1 VVAFAA
7 IPSEGRS
14 AMRKTRL
21 ILAILLS
28 LALQTASAA
37 PGTVTW
43 YKFNKKFVA
52 DHYASDSA
60 IGMVVATNWT
70 PAGSVHSTSCGG
82 NDGELHIGLP
92 ETGIQF
98 DGSHPISALAGGNG
112 DDPQWGVVAELPN
125 ASEDGPHEL
134 GALAGTQV
142 TFSGYYRLWDEGH
155 AHGSAAPSNPHH
167 VLELHPTWAFGPDSS
182 NLSFNSP
189 ELVKSMD
196 GYSGYGTSKFRPL
209 FKTLDSK
216 TWLNAWQD
224 SDFVYVQLRESSN
237 FHQLPVEVRE
247 VRTVTGGHEVLVNVF
262 SDKKFSN
269 LVHEN
274 LRVIAA
280 TGSPID
286 DELSGADQ
294 GSQMFLLGFFSVNL
308 QRAVQLSQD
317 THSEADAVSA
327 PDALE
332 FFAFGRAT
340 QAAVSTCN

>member
-1 VVAFAA
+1 MPGENSVVPTENSVGLNHLETSPPTGPASVQHHPQEPVAA
-7 IPSEGRS
+7 VE
-14 AMRKTRL
+14 AQATRRV
-21 ILAILLS
+21 LLENCK
-28 LALQTASAA
+28 LVTKREDLRLQ
-37 PGTVTW
+37 
-43 YKFNKKFVA
+43 
-52 DHYASDSA
+52 
-60 IGMVVATNWT
+60 
-70 PAGSVHSTSCGG
+70 GS
-82 NDGELHIGLP
+82 
-92 ETGIQF
+92 TGSKS
-98 DGSHPISALAGGNG
+98 GG

-125 ASEDGPHEL
+125 ASEDGPDEL
-134 GALAGTQV
+134 GALQGAQV

-167 VLELHPTWAFGPDSS
+167 VLELHPTWAFGSDSS
-182 NLSFNSP
+182 NFAFNSP

-196 GYSGYGTSKFRPL
+196 GFSGYGASKFRPL

-216 TWLNAWQD
+216 DWLNAWQD
-224 SDFVYVQLRESSN
+224 NDFVYVQLRESSN

-247 VRTVTGGHEVLVNVF
+247 VRTVTGGHEVVNVF
-262 SDKKFSN
+262 SDKQFSH

-286 DELSGADQ
+286 DELSSADR

-308 QRAVQLSQD
+308 QKVVQVSQD
-317 THSEADAVSA
+317 AHSEADAVSA

-340 QAAVSTCN
+340 QNAVSTCN